1 MYYVQFSRILSALVY
16 CLQLVTQVVTTCKRK
31 KTYFRKR
38 IEMFLIRKR
47 FLRVTISETFAKVL
61 TAIDIPWLNR
71 V

>member
-1 MYYVQFSRILSALVY
+1 MFSFLAFYLHWFIVY
-16 CLQLVTQVVTTCKRK
+16 NLLHRSSLRVNEK